1 MPHASSSLPRA
12 PDEQSGLRALCGLR
26 RLPLALAIAAAL
38 AAPAACAD
46 EASLKAEIADLRA
59 QIAEMKA
66 QMKELAAQ
74 SKPAPPAITGMPA
87 TAPAQPSSAS
97 TAPSTAPQQATL
109 AARVDRLEQSVAAQ
123 AETSSETGLFG
134 YGEITYNHPTHG
146 SNQTQADLAR
156 AVLGWTHRFDDRT
169 RMAAEF
175 EVEHAVAS
183 SDDSG
188 EAEIEQFYVERQF
201 TDRVGGRAGLM
212 LVPIGLLNEHHEPTQ
227 YYSVFRNAVE
237 TAIIPTTWREGGL
250 AVYGATESGLRWNV
264 GVTTGF
270 NLAKWDPSSNEGRE
284 SPLGSIHQELQ
295 QASARDLSQYVS
307 LTYEGVPGLQLG
319 GTVFTGKA
327 GQGTDDFPANAARI
341 TLWEAHAR
349 WQPGPF
355 DFSALYSRGTISDTE
370 ALNLTFIGQP
380 TPVPRSFY
388 GAYVQGAWRNAW
400 TYKDYSLAPFTR
412 YEWVNTAASYAPAPQ
427 GLGVDPTPTEQIWT
441 VGANLFMSPNIVFK
455 ADYQRYKVD
464 STRNS
469 WQLGFGLNF

>member
-1 MPHASSSLPRA
+1 MSHAPSALPRA
-12 PDEQSGLRALCGLR
+12 TLRHKRSLAPR
-26 RLPLALAIAAAL
+26 RLPRLRLALATAAAL
-38 AAPAACAD
+38 AAPAVWAD
-46 EASLKAEIADLRA
+46 ESALKAEIAEVRA

-66 QMKELAAQ
+66 QMKEIAAQ
-74 SKPAPPAITGMPA
+74 NKQAPSPTATAMPA
-87 TAPAQPSSAS
+87 TAPAQPP
-97 TAPSTAPQQATL
+97 APAQAAL
-109 AARVDRLEQSVAAQ
+109 AARVDRLEQTVATQ
-123 AETSSETGLFG
+123 AETNSETTLFG
-134 YGEITYNHPTHG
+134 YGEVTYSRPTHAG
-146 SNQTQADLAR
+146 NQAQADLAR
-156 AVLGWTHRFDDRT
+156 AVLGWSHRFDDRT

-227 YYSVFRNAVE
+227 YYSVFRNSVE

-250 AVYGATESGLRWNV
+250 ALYGGTESGLHWNI

-270 NLAKWDPSSNEGRE
+270 NLAKWDPSSSEGRE

-295 QASARDLSQYVS
+295 HASARDLSQYVS
-307 LTYEGVPGLQLG
+307 VNYNGVPGLQLG

-327 GQGTDDFPANAARI
+327 GQGTDDFAARNTRI
-341 TLWEAHAR
+341 TLWETHAR

-355 DFSALYSRGTISDTE
+355 DLSALYSRGTISDTE

-380 TPVPRSFY
+380 TPVPKSFY

-400 TYKDYSLAPFTR
+400 SYKDYSLAPFTR
-412 YEWVNTAASYAPAPQ
+412 YEWVNTAASYASVPP

-441 VGANLFMSPNIVFK
+441 IGADLFMSPNIVFK
-455 ADYQRYKVD
+455 ADYQTYKVD

-469 WQLGFGLNF
+469 FQLGFGLNF

>member
-1 MPHASSSLPRA
+1 LRA
-12 PDEQSGLRALCGLR
+12 PR
-26 RLPLALAIAAAL
+26 RLSHLPLALAIAAAF
-38 AAPAACAD
+38 ASPAALAD
-46 EASLKAEIADLRA
+46 EAAMKAEIAELRA

-66 QMKELAAQ
+66 QMKEIAAQ
-74 SKPAPPAITGMPA
+74 SKAAPAPTTAAMPA
-87 TAPAQPSSAS
+87 TTSAQAPAPAQA
-97 TAPSTAPQQATL
+97 AL
-109 AARVDRLEQSVAAQ
+109 AARVDRLEQTVAAQ
-123 AETSSETGLFG
+123 AETSSETTLFG
-134 YGEITYNHPTHG
+134 YGEVTYNRPTHAA
-146 SNQTQADLAR
+146 NQTQADLAR
-156 AVLGWTHRFDDRT
+156 AVLGWSHRFDDRT

-183 SDDSG
+183 ADDSG

-227 YYSVFRNAVE
+227 YYSVYRNLVE

-250 AVYGATESGLRWNV
+250 ALYGGTESGLHWNV
-264 GVTTGF
+264 GLTTGF

-295 QASARDLSQYVS
+295 RASARDLSGYLSVN
-307 LTYEGVPGLQLG
+307 YDGVPGWQLG

-327 GQGTDDFPANAARI
+327 GQGTTDFAAANARI

-355 DFSALYSRGTISDTE
+355 DLSALYSRGTISDTE

-380 TPVPRSFY
+380 TPVPKLFY
-388 GAYVQGAWRNAW
+388 GGYVQGAWRNAW

-412 YEWVNTAASYAPAPQ
+412 YEWVNTAAAYAPVPQ

-441 VGANLFMSPNIVFK
+441 VGADLYVSPSIVFK

-464 STRNS
+464 PSRNS
-469 WQLGFGLNF
+469 FQLGFGLNF